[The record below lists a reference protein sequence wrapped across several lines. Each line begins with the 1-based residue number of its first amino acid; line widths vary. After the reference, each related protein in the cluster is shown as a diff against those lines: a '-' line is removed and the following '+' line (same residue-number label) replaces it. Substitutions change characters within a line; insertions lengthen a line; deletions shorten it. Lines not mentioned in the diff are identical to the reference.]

1 MIWCFFYRKL
11 KAKSVNTYTCSCYLG
26 YKWSVLEILGF
37 LYLSVNCGILK
48 IISLHVF
55 IHVCV
60 CQYTLMHQLIHNRRS
75 DTVVSLCVS
84 YSGSPAPE
92 CRLSRQRVLM
102 VFPSLLSKFW
112 NNSCLFY
119 SARKLP
125 FIVIVTWGFS
135 CLFLYLI
142 SLLVK
147 PNRICLPL
155 LYLYT
160 IIPQ

>member
-11 KAKSVNTYTCSCYLG
+11 KAKSFSTYTCSCFPG
-26 YKWSVLEILGF
+26 YNLSVLEILDF

-48 IISLHVF
+48 ITYRHVF
-55 IHVCV
+55 VHVFV
-60 CQYTLMHQLIHNRRS
+60 CQYTLMHQHIHNRRS
-75 DTVVSLCVS
+75 DTLVSLYVP
-84 YSGSPAPE
+84 YSGNPAPE

-102 VFPSLLSKFW
+102 VFPSPPSKFW
-112 NNSCLFY
+112 NNSSLFC
-119 SARKLP
+119 SARILP

-135 CLFLYLI
+135 YMFLYLI